1 MGRSTPI
8 SITSTPS
15 LCRPS
20 CKHENTFLLVLLG
33 FVGLA
38 LSASQEDEQTT
49 GLEDALD
56 EDTLETSGELEEI
69 DELTEDE
76 DESLEMSRTERD
88 ADPEKKKGK
97 KQKNGKRSGKKNKTR
112 SGKSRGKKPTK
123 KGNKNKARSGKSR
136 GKKPTKRGNKTP
148 KSSQRHNKSGK
159 NQKNKSSKPK
169 KKGRKPKKPS
179 TKENTKAKTQRKSGK
194 IQPAGDEGIA
204 CSRAANST
212 CLDTAVK
219 LLKIV
224 NSRVTNFLI
233 QQKRMS
239 KYNSTGGKKSG
250 KKGLFGPIASK
261 VIDVGGGNA
270 SDLSCSGN
278 KTNVGAT
285 KLKSIISSLQT
296 CEENIKT
303 ACDPTAY
310 PLPNVTKGA
319 ECKTNMESMKKSV
332 TACVK
337 KTGDEACTCW
347 LAADLKATAEKVK
360 TCDISSEN
368 EKVTAQHKQCTG
380 NFSACKQIEDTA
392 VTYIYACSQ
401 SASDLKV
408 KAAQAKSNVDALGGA
423 KNKTSALAGSSTGR
437 STVIRKRATS
447 VSTCSEFI
455 ALSTTLLQAAD
466 DAPTS
471 SAVETMAKILSAV
484 SSALSCTTTQKA
496 TLTVQTTT
504 YTQTISKVTAAY
516 SGLKSSVEDASG
528 TTSDAE
534 IVAAG
539 EAAAAS
545 TKKVAAKRNRLV
557 RNILSN
563 LN

>member
-1 MGRSTPI
+1 MGHQHHHFADHLANMR
-8 SITSTPS
+8 
-15 LCRPS
+15 
-20 CKHENTFLLVLLG
+20 NTFLLVLLG

-49 GLEDALD
+49 ELEEALD
-56 EDTLETSGELEEI
+56 EDTLETSGELQEI
-69 DELTEDE
+69 DELTENK
-76 DESLEMSRTERD
+76 DESLEISRTERD
-88 ADPEKKKGK
+88 ADPEKKNGK
-97 KQKNGKRSGKKNKTR
+97 KQKNGMRSGKKNKTR

-123 KGNKNKARSGKSR
+123 
-136 GKKPTKRGNKTP
+136 RGNKKP
-148 KSSQRHNKSGK
+148 KSSKRQNKSGK
-159 NQKNKSSKPK
+159 NQKNKSSKTK

-179 TKENTKAKTQRKSGK
+179 TKQNTKAKTQRKSGK
-194 IQPAGDEGIA
+194 IQPAGDERTA
-204 CSRAANST
+204 CSRAVNST

-219 LLKIV
+219 LLKNV

-233 QQKRMS
+233 QQKRMP

-278 KTNVGAT
+278 KTNAGAT

-332 TACVK
+332 TACGK
-337 KTGDEACTCW
+337 RTGDEACTCW

-368 EKVTAQHKQCTG
+368 KKVTAQHKQCTG

-408 KAAQAKSNVDALGGA
+408 KAAQAKSNIDALGGA
-423 KNKTSALAGSSTGR
+423 KNKTSALAGNSTGR
-437 STVIRKRATS
+437 STLIRKRATS

-504 YTQTISKVTAAY
+504 YTQKISKVSAAY
-516 SGLKSSVEDASG
+516 NGLKSSVEDA
-528 TTSDAE
+528 
-534 IVAAG
+534 
-539 EAAAAS
+539 
-545 TKKVAAKRNRLV
+545 
-557 RNILSN
+557 
-563 LN
+563 

>member
-1 MGRSTPI
+1 MR
-8 SITSTPS
+8 
-15 LCRPS
+15 
-20 CKHENTFLLVLLG
+20 NTFLLVLLG

-38 LSASQEDEQTT
+38 ISASQEDEQTT
-49 GLEDALD
+49 ELEEALD
-56 EDTLETSGELEEI
+56 EDTLETSGELEEL

-76 DESLEMSRTERD
+76 DESLEISRTERD
-88 ADPEKKKGK
+88 ADPEKKKGRK
-97 KQKNGKRSGKKNKTR
+97 EKNGKGNAKKNKTR
-112 SGKSRGKKPTK
+112 SGKSRGKKNKSEWGKRKAKSSKSGSRTK
-123 KGNKNKARSGKSR
+123 SGKGKIDKTKNGNKKRQGNRKA
-136 GKKPTKRGNKTP
+136 
-148 KSSQRHNKSGK
+148 KSSKGQNKSGK
-159 NQKNKSSKPK
+159 TQKNKSSKPK
-169 KKGRKPKKPS
+169 KKDRKAKKPS
-179 TKENTKAKTQRKSGK
+179 TKQNTKAKTQRKSGK
-194 IQPAGDEGIA
+194 ITPTGEKRTA
-204 CSRAANST
+204 CSRAVNST

-278 KTNVGAT
+278 KTNAGAT

-332 TACVK
+332 TACGK

-368 EKVTAQHKQCTG
+368 KKVTAQHKQCTG

-423 KNKTSALAGSSTGR
+423 KNKTSELAGSSTGR

-484 SSALSCTTTQKA
+484 SSALSCTTTEKA

-504 YTQTISKVTAAY
+504 YTQKISKVTAAY
-516 SGLKSSVEDASG
+516 NGLKSSVEDASG

-539 EAAAAS
+539 EAASSS

-557 RNILSN
+557 RNILNN
-563 LN
+563 LQ

>member
-8 SITSTPS
+8 SITSTPYFADH
-15 LCRPS
+15 LANMR
-20 CKHENTFLLVLLG
+20 NTFLLVLLG

-38 LSASQEDEQTT
+38 ISASQEDEQTT
-49 GLEDALD
+49 ELEEALD
-56 EDTLETSGELEEI
+56 EDTLETSGELEEL

-76 DESLEMSRTERD
+76 DESLEISRTERD
-88 ADPEKKKGK
+88 ADPEKKKGR
-97 KQKNGKRSGKKNKTR
+97 KQKNGKRNGKKTNTR
-112 SGKSRGKKPTK
+112 SGKSRGKKNKSEWGKRKAKSSKSGSKTK
-123 KGNKNKARSGKSR
+123 SGKGKINKNKI
-136 GKKPTKRGNKTP
+136 GNKKRQGNRKA
-148 KSSQRHNKSGK
+148 KSSKRQNKSGK

-169 KKGRKPKKPS
+169 KKGIKAKKPS
-179 TKENTKAKTQRKSGK
+179 TKQNTKAKTQRKSGK
-194 IQPAGDEGIA
+194 IQPAGDERIA
-204 CSRAANST
+204 CSRTVNST

-278 KTNVGAT
+278 KTNAGAT

-310 PLPNVTKGA
+310 PLPNATKGA

-332 TACVK
+332 TACGK

-347 LAADLKATAEKVK
+347 LDA
-360 TCDISSEN
+360 
-368 EKVTAQHKQCTG
+368 
-380 NFSACKQIEDTA
+380 
-392 VTYIYACSQ
+392 
-401 SASDLKV
+401 DLKV
-408 KAAQAKSNVDALGGA
+408 KAAQAKSNVNALGGA
-423 KNKTSALAGSSTGR
+423 KNKTSALAGNSTRR
-437 STVIRKRATS
+437 STLIRKRATS

-455 ALSTTLLQAAD
+455 ALSATLLQAAD

-484 SSALSCTTTQKA
+484 SSALSCTTTEKA
-496 TLTVQTTT
+496 TLKVQTTT
-504 YTQTISKVTAAY
+504 YTQKISKVTAAY

-528 TTSDAE
+528 ITSDAE

>member
-1 MGRSTPI
+1 MGQHHHFAHHLANMR
-8 SITSTPS
+8 
-15 LCRPS
+15 
-20 CKHENTFLLVLLG
+20 NTFLLVVLG
-33 FVGLA
+33 FLGLA
-38 LSASQEDEQTT
+38 ISESQEDEQTKE
-49 GLEDALD
+49 LEDELD
-56 EDTLETSGELEEI
+56 EDNFETWGELEDL
-69 DELTEDE
+69 DELTEESDR
-76 DESLEMSRTERD
+76 SLEISRTERD
-88 ADPEKKKGK
+88 ADPEKKKGMK
-97 KQKNGKRSGKKNKTR
+97 RKNGKRRGKNNKT
-112 SGKSRGKKPTK
+112 
-123 KGNKNKARSGKSR
+123 N
-136 GKKPTKRGNKTP
+136 RGNKKGRGNRKA
-148 KSSQRHNKSGK
+148 KSSKIGSKTKSGKGKNKIGNKKRQGNRKAKSSKRQNKSSK
-159 NQKNKSSKPK
+159 NQKNKGSKPK

-179 TKENTKAKTQRKSGK
+179 TKQNTKAKTQRKSGK
-194 IQPAGDEGIA
+194 IQPAGDERIA
-204 CSRAANST
+204 CSRAVNST

-310 PLPNVTKGA
+310 PLPNATKGA
-319 ECKTNMESMKKSV
+319 ECKTNMESMKTSV
-332 TACVK
+332 EACGK

-347 LAADLKATAEKVK
+347 LDADLKATAEKVK
-360 TCDISSEN
+360 TCDIASEN
-368 EKVTAQHKQCTG
+368 KIVTAQHKQCTG
-380 NFSACKQIEDTA
+380 NFSACKKIEDTA

-408 KAAQAKSNVDALGGA
+408 KAAHAKSNADALGGA

-447 VSTCSEFI
+447 VSTCSDFTT
-455 ALSTTLLQAAD
+455 LSTTLLQAAS

-484 SSALSCTTTQKA
+484 SSALSCTTTEKA

-504 YTQTISKVTAAY
+504 YTQK
-516 SGLKSSVEDASG
+516 
-528 TTSDAE
+528 
-534 IVAAG
+534 
-539 EAAAAS
+539 
-545 TKKVAAKRNRLV
+545 
-557 RNILSN
+557 
-563 LN
+563 

>member
-1 MGRSTPI
+1 MGTKE
-8 SITSTPS
+8 
-15 LCRPS
+15 L
-20 CKHENTFLLVLLG
+20 
-33 FVGLA
+33 
-38 LSASQEDEQTT
+38 EDE
-49 GLEDALD
+49 LYEDRI
-56 EDTLETSGELEEI
+56 ETWGELEELE
-69 DELTEDE
+69 ELTE
-76 DESLEMSRTERD
+76 ESDRSQEISRTERD
-88 ADPEKKKGK
+88 ADPEKKKGR
-97 KQKNGKRSGKKNKTR
+97 KQKNGKGNGKKNNTR
-112 SGKSRGKKPTK
+112 SGKSRGKKNKSEWGKRKAKSSKSGIKTK
-123 KGNKNKARSGKSR
+123 SGKGKNNKTKNGNKKRQGNRKS
-136 GKKPTKRGNKTP
+136 
-148 KSSQRHNKSGK
+148 KSGK

-169 KKGRKPKKPS
+169 KKGRKAKKPR
-179 TKENTKAKTQRKSGK
+179 TKQNTKAKTPRKSGK
-194 IQPAGDEGIA
+194 IQPAGDERIA
-204 CSRAANST
+204 CSRAVNST

-332 TACVK
+332 TACGK

-347 LAADLKATAEKVK
+347 LAADLEATAEKVK

-368 EKVTAQHKQCTG
+368 KKVTAQHKQCTG

-408 KAAQAKSNVDALGGA
+408 KAAQAKSNIDALGGA
-423 KNKTSALAGSSTGR
+423 KNKTSALAGN
-437 STVIRKRATS
+437 
-447 VSTCSEFI
+447 
-455 ALSTTLLQAAD
+455 
-466 DAPTS
+466 
-471 SAVETMAKILSAV
+471 SA
-484 SSALSCTTTQKA
+484 
-496 TLTVQTTT
+496 
-504 YTQTISKVTAAY
+504 
-516 SGLKSSVEDASG
+516 
-528 TTSDAE
+528 
-534 IVAAG
+534 
-539 EAAAAS
+539 
-545 TKKVAAKRNRLV
+545 
-557 RNILSN
+557 
-563 LN
+563 

>member
-1 MGRSTPI
+1 MGQHHHFADHLANMR
-8 SITSTPS
+8 
-15 LCRPS
+15 
-20 CKHENTFLLVLLG
+20 NTFLLVLLG

-38 LSASQEDEQTT
+38 ISASQEDEQTKE
-49 GLEDALD
+49 LEDELY
-56 EDTLETSGELEEI
+56 EDRIETWGELEELE
-69 DELTEDE
+69 ELTE
-76 DESLEMSRTERD
+76 ESDRSQEISRTERD
-88 ADPEKKKGK
+88 ADPEKKKGR
-97 KQKNGKRSGKKNKTR
+97 KQKNGKGNGKKTNSEWGKRKAKRSKSGIKTKSGKGKINKT
-112 SGKSRGKKPTK
+112 KN
-123 KGNKNKARSGKSR
+123 GNKKRQGNRKS
-136 GKKPTKRGNKTP
+136 
-148 KSSQRHNKSGK
+148 KSSKGQNKSGK

-169 KKGRKPKKPS
+169 KKGRKAKKPR
-179 TKENTKAKTQRKSGK
+179 TKQNTKAKTQRKSGK
-194 IQPAGDEGIA
+194 IQPAGDERTA
-204 CSRAANST
+204 CSRTVNST

-224 NSRVTNFLI
+224 NFRVTNFLI

-278 KTNVGAT
+278 KTNVGAI

-319 ECKTNMESMKKSV
+319 ECKTNIESMKKSV
-332 TACVK
+332 TACGK

-368 EKVTAQHKQCTG
+368 KKVTAQHKQCTG

-408 KAAQAKSNVDALGGA
+408 KAAQAGN
-423 KNKTSALAGSSTGR
+423 STGR
-437 STVIRKRATS
+437 
-447 VSTCSEFI
+447 
-455 ALSTTLLQAAD
+455 
-466 DAPTS
+466 
-471 SAVETMAKILSAV
+471 
-484 SSALSCTTTQKA
+484 
-496 TLTVQTTT
+496 
-504 YTQTISKVTAAY
+504 
-516 SGLKSSVEDASG
+516 
-528 TTSDAE
+528 
-534 IVAAG
+534 
-539 EAAAAS
+539 
-545 TKKVAAKRNRLV
+545 
-557 RNILSN
+557 
-563 LN
+563 

>member
-1 MGRSTPI
+1 MGHQHHHFADHLANMR
-8 SITSTPS
+8 
-15 LCRPS
+15 
-20 CKHENTFLLVLLG
+20 NTFLLVLLG

-49 GLEDALD
+49 ELEEALD
-56 EDTLETSGELEEI
+56 EDTLETSGKLQEI

-76 DESLEMSRTERD
+76 DESLEISRTERD
-88 ADPEKKKGK
+88 ADPEKKNGK
-97 KQKNGKRSGKKNKTR
+97 KQKNGKKNKTR
-112 SGKSRGKKPTK
+112 SGKSRGKKPSK
-123 KGNKNKARSGKSR
+123 RGNKNKTRSGKSR

-148 KSSQRHNKSGK
+148 KSSKRQNKSGK
-159 NQKNKSSKPK
+159 NQKNKTSKPK

-179 TKENTKAKTQRKSGK
+179 TKQNTKAKTQRKSGK

-204 CSRAANST
+204 CSRAVNST

-332 TACVK
+332 TACGK

-347 LAADLKATAEKVK
+347 LDADLKATAKKVK

-368 EKVTAQHKQCTG
+368 KKVTAQHKQCTG

-484 SSALSCTTTQKA
+484 SSALSCTTTEKA

-504 YTQTISKVTAAY
+504 YTQKNQQGY
-516 SGLKSSVEDASG
+516 SSLQWF
-528 TTSDAE
+528 E
-534 IVAAG
+534 IQ
-539 EAAAAS
+539 
-545 TKKVAAKRNRLV
+545 R
-557 RNILSN
+557 
-563 LN
+563 

>member
-1 MGRSTPI
+1 MGQHHHFAHHLANMR
-8 SITSTPS
+8 
-15 LCRPS
+15 
-20 CKHENTFLLVLLG
+20 NTFLLVLLG

-38 LSASQEDEQTT
+38 ISVSQEDEQTKE
-49 GLEDALD
+49 LEDELD
-56 EDTLETSGELEEI
+56 EDNFETWGELEEL
-69 DELTEDE
+69 DELTE
-76 DESLEMSRTERD
+76 ESDRSVEISRTERD
-88 ADPEKKKGK
+88 ADPEKTKGMK
-97 KQKNGKRSGKKNKTR
+97 RKNGKGRGKRKAKSSKSGSKTKSGKGKNKI
-112 SGKSRGKKPTK
+112 
-123 KGNKNKARSGKSR
+123 GNKKRQGNRKA
-136 GKKPTKRGNKTP
+136 
-148 KSSQRHNKSGK
+148 KSSKRQNKSGK

-179 TKENTKAKTQRKSGK
+179 TKRKSGK
-194 IQPAGDEGIA
+194 IQPAGDRRTA
-204 CSRAANST
+204 CSRAVNST

-278 KTNVGAT
+278 KTNVGAN

-310 PLPNVTKGA
+310 PLPKVTKGA

-332 TACVK
+332 TACGK

-347 LAADLKATAEKVK
+347 LDADLKATAEKVK

-368 EKVTAQHKQCTG
+368 KKVTAQHKQCTG

-392 VTYIYACSQ
+392 VTYIYA
-401 SASDLKV
+401 
-408 KAAQAKSNVDALGGA
+408 
-423 KNKTSALAGSSTGR
+423 
-437 STVIRKRATS
+437 
-447 VSTCSEFI
+447 
-455 ALSTTLLQAAD
+455 
-466 DAPTS
+466 
-471 SAVETMAKILSAV
+471 
-484 SSALSCTTTQKA
+484 
-496 TLTVQTTT
+496 
-504 YTQTISKVTAAY
+504 
-516 SGLKSSVEDASG
+516 
-528 TTSDAE
+528 
-534 IVAAG
+534 
-539 EAAAAS
+539 
-545 TKKVAAKRNRLV
+545 
-557 RNILSN
+557 
-563 LN
+563 

>member
-1 MGRSTPI
+1 MGGKNKKMEREVERRTKLGVERVGERSHLRGETRTKLGVERVGERSQLRGETKTPKVVKG
-8 SITSTPS
+8 IT
-15 LCRPS
+15 R
-20 CKHENTFLLVLLG
+20 V
-33 FVGLA
+33 V
-38 LSASQEDEQTT
+38 
-49 GLEDALD
+49 
-56 EDTLETSGELEEI
+56 
-69 DELTEDE
+69 
-76 DESLEMSRTERD
+76 EM
-88 ADPEKKKGK
+88 K
-97 KQKNGKRSGKKNKTR
+97 KKNKIP
-112 SGKSRGKKPTK
+112 KSPQKNNKKHNK
-123 KGNKNKARSGKSR
+123 KV
-136 GKKPTKRGNKTP
+136 KPQRKRGNK
-148 KSSQRHNKSGK
+148 
-159 NQKNKSSKPK
+159 
-169 KKGRKPKKPS
+169 
-179 TKENTKAKTQRKSGK
+179 
-194 IQPAGDEGIA
+194 QPAGDGRLA
-204 CSRAANST
+204 CSRAVNST

-224 NSRVTNFLI
+224 TSRITNFLV
-233 QQKRMS
+233 QQKRMT
-239 KYNSTGGKKSG
+239 KYNTTGGKKSG

-278 KTNVGAT
+278 KTNPGAL

-310 PLPNVTKGA
+310 PLPNATKGA
-319 ECKTNMESMKKSV
+319 ECKTNMESMKTSVEACAKKS
-332 TACVK
+332 
-337 KTGDEACTCW
+337 GDEACTCW
-347 LAADLKATAEKVK
+347 LDADLKATAEKVK
-360 TCDISSEN
+360 TCDIASEN
-368 EKVTAQHKQCTG
+368 KIVTAQHKQCTG
-380 NFSACKQIEDTA
+380 NFSACKKIEDTA

-408 KAAQAKSNVDALGGA
+408 KAAQAKSNADALGGA

-437 STVIRKRATS
+437 STIIRKRATS
-447 VSTCSEFI
+447 VSTCSDFI
-455 ALSTTLLQAAD
+455 TLSTTLLQAAS

-484 SSALSCTTTQKA
+484 SSALSCTTTEKA

-504 YTQTISKVTAAY
+504 YTQTISKVTATY
-516 SGLKSSVEDASG
+516 NGLKSSVEDASG
-528 TTSDAE
+528 ATSDAE

-539 EAAAAS
+539 EAASSS